1 MRHSSDLNPQPYPLL
16 EVEELS
22 VTFPVSGSF
31 GLKKRVVQ
39 AVNGVSLSI
48 HAGETLGL
56 VGESGS
62 GKSTLGRAMLH
73 LENVSAG
80 RVRFNGQLITD
91 GMKPDIARLRQQ
103 TAMIFQ
109 DPFSSLNPRQTLGE
123 SISEVLRV
131 HHKVPKSDIPAR
143 VNELLILVGLSAEH
157 AGRRPQA
164 LSGGQCQRAGIA
176 RALAME
182 PRLIVADECVAAL
195 DVSIQAQIINL
206 LMDLRES
213 MGLAILFIAH
223 DLAIVRRL
231 CDRVAVMYLG
241 RIVESGP
248 TQTVFNAPRHPYTA
262 ALVAAIPEIDPDRP
276 LPEHPLQG
284 EPPSPVSLPAGCA
297 FHPRC
302 AHALASCRQGAAP
315 EIRHIADHA
324 FACVLDG
331 HSSDR
336 IYPMTEGMLHEAKAF

>member
-1 MRHSSDLNPQPYPLL
+1 MVNKPFPLL
-16 EVEELS
+16 EVEALS
-22 VTFPVSGSF
+22 VAFPVSGGF
-31 GLKKRVVQ
+31 GLKKRYVQ
-39 AVNGVSLSI
+39 AVNGVSLYI
-48 HAGETLGL
+48 NAGETLGL

-62 GKSTLGRAMLH
+62 GKSTLGRAILH
-73 LENVSAG
+73 LEEPSAG
-80 RVRFNGQLITD
+80 RVRFRGRLITD
-91 GMKPDIARLRQQ
+91 GIKPDIARLRQQ

-109 DPFSSLNPRQTLGE
+109 DPYSSLNPRQTLGE
-123 SISEVLRV
+123 SIAEVLRV
-131 HHKVPKSDIPAR
+131 HHKVTKAEIPAR
-143 VNELLILVGLSAEH
+143 VDALLTLVGLSPEH
-157 AGRRPQA
+157 AGKRPQA

-176 RALAME
+176 RALAIE

-206 LMDLRES
+206 LMDLREN

-284 EPPSPVSLPAGCA
+284 EPPSPVFLPAGCA

-302 AHALASCRQGAAP
+302 AHALPACRQGAAP
-315 EIRHIADHA
+315 ETRHIADHA

-331 HSSDR
+331 HSRDR
-336 IYPMTEGMLHEAKAF
+336 LYPMTEGMLHEAKAF

>member
-1 MRHSSDLNPQPYPLL
+1 MSLPSENSPQPYPLL
-16 EVEELS
+16 EVETLS
-22 VTFPVSGSF
+22 VAFPVSGGF
-31 GLKKRVVQ
+31 GLKKRYVQ
-39 AVNGVSLSI
+39 AVNGVSLYI
-48 HAGETLGL
+48 NAGETLGL

-73 LENVSAG
+73 LETASAG
-80 RVRFNGQLITD
+80 RVRFRGQLITD

-109 DPFSSLNPRQTLGE
+109 DPYASLNPRQTLGE

-131 HHKVPKSDIPAR
+131 HHKVTKADIPAR
-143 VNELLILVGLSAEH
+143 VSELLTLVGLSPEH
-157 AGRRPQA
+157 AVKRPQA

-206 LMDLRES
+206 LLDLRER

-302 AHALASCRQGAAP
+302 AHALPACRQGAVP
-315 EIRHIADHA
+315 ETRHIADHA

-331 HSSDR
+331 HSRDR
-336 IYPMTEGMLHEAKAF
+336 IYPMTEGM

>member
-1 MRHSSDLNPQPYPLL
+1 MSLPSENPPQPYPLL
-16 EVEELS
+16 EVEALS
-22 VTFPVSGSF
+22 VEFPVSGGF
-31 GLKKRVVQ
+31 GLKKRYVQ
-39 AVNGVSLSI
+39 AVNGVSLYI
-48 HAGETLGL
+48 NAGETLGL

-73 LENVSAG
+73 LETASAG
-80 RVRFNGQLITD
+80 RVRFRGQLITD
-91 GMKPDIARLRQQ
+91 GVKPDIARLRQQ

-109 DPFSSLNPRQTLGE
+109 DPYSSLNPRQTLGV

-131 HHKVPKSDIPAR
+131 HQKVAKAQIPAR
-143 VNELLILVGLSAEH
+143 ISELLTLVGLSPEH
-157 AGRRPQA
+157 AIKRPQA

-176 RALAME
+176 RALAIE

-276 LPEHPLQG
+276 LPEHSLPG

-302 AHALASCRQGAAP
+302 AHALPACRHGVAP
-315 EIRHIADHA
+315 ETWHIADHA

-331 HSSDR
+331 HSRDR
-336 IYPMTEGMLHEAKAF
+336 IYPMTEGM